1 MKLNKTIVRYAV
13 KSFAGAALATAAAFP
28 VTGLAQSAADY
39 PSKTVRLIVPFA
51 PGGATDTLA
60 RLAGASMSTRF
71 KQPVVVENRP
81 GGNTLIG
88 LEATAKSPPD
98 GYTLTVTSSNV
109 ATEQVV
115 NKEWPLRVERDLA
128 TISVFAGGGYAVTV
142 SSATG
147 VKSLKELIDYVKA
160 NPGKV
165 NQAEAGAISTDMA
178 ILKQRIGL
186 PAVESI
192 LYKGGPMSVQAIL
205 SGEVQIYGAAVLDV
219 ASLHKAGRLRVI
231 AYTERERHPLIPDV
245 PTVAESNV
253 GVNDFEAGFFFAL
266 MGPVGIPADI
276 LSRLNAAAVGMVREP
291 EFLEKTNQFGMR
303 VYPIGIVESRN
314 RIASVIKATEA
325 AQAAGIKLR

>member
-1 MKLNKTIVRYAV
+1 MKLKKTVVRLAV
-13 KSFAGAALATAAAFP
+13 NSLAGAALATAAAFP
-28 VTGLAQSAADY
+28 VAALAQSAADY
-39 PSKTVRLIVPFA
+39 PSRAVRIIVPFA
-51 PGGATDTLA
+51 PSGATDTMA
-60 RLAGASMSTRF
+60 RLAGTSMTARF
-71 KQPVVVENRP
+71 KQPFVIENRP

-109 ATEQVV
+109 ANEQVV

-128 TISVFAGGGYAVTV
+128 TISVFAGGGFAVTV

-147 VKSLKELIDYVKA
+147 VKSLRELIEYVKA

-165 NQAEAGAISTDMA
+165 NQAEAGSISKDMA

-186 PAVESI
+186 PPVESI
-192 LYKGGPMSVQAIL
+192 IYKGGPLSVQAIL

-219 ASLHKAGRLRVI
+219 ATLHKAGKLRVI

-253 GVNDFEAGFFFAL
+253 GVDDFEAGFFFTL
-266 MGPVGIPADI
+266 MGPAGIPADI
-276 LSRLNAAAVGMVREP
+276 LSKLSNATIGMVKEP
-291 EFLEKTNQFGMR
+291 EFVAKTSQFGMR
-303 VYPIGIVESRN
+303 VYSMGIPESRN
-314 RIASVIKATEA
+314 RIASVIKTAEA